1 MQKRF
6 KVIEV
11 GWGKDFDE
19 NRHPRIRIGRDNFSL
34 VLYDHPANGW
44 EIVTLNVA
52 TNRKSDATPKEFHG
66 ESAEH
71 ELAKR
76 LGGNLCLARS
86 ELDSL
91 VEDLYEI
98 GRRGAVKRWVGKTI
112 MLNIE
117 PAK

>member
-6 KVIEV
+6 KVMEV

-19 NRHPRIRIGRDNFSL
+19 NRHPRIRIGRDDFSL

-44 EIVTLNVA
+44 EIVMLNIA
-52 TNRKSDATPKEFHG
+52 TKRKSDATPKEFHG
-66 ESAEH
+66 ESAQH

-76 LGGNLCLARS
+76 LGGDLCLARS

-91 VEDLYEI
+91 VDDLYEI
-98 GRRGAVKRWVGKTI
+98 GRRGAMKRWIGKQIT
-112 MLNIE
+112 LQVE
-117 PAK
+117 RTE